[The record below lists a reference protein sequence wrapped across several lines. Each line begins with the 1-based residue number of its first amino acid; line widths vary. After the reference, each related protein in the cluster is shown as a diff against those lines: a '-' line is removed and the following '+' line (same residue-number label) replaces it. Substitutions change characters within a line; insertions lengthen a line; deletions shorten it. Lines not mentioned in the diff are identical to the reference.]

1 MFEKEKDLE
10 KDIFGD
16 DDFGNLNNIYS
27 IGTGRNETG
36 ADSNKNNNNFEKI
49 EEFEPRLYQT
59 ELNKSNQKTKE
70 KNKFKHKNSI
80 TGNSSKDLEKI
91 LQKKKL
97 RDDKEKTKKK
107 KKTKS
112 EMDFT
117 TLRNETEINS
127 EEKKKENE
135 KRIFEMFNPEN
146 YTDFN
151 DVYEEMKGSG
161 DLFENSDN
169 YFNEEIIP
177 EVNKTSKIYKT
188 ELNNKIPESLKMFI
202 SSEIDN

>member
-1 MFEKEKDLE
+1 MLEKEKDLE

-16 DDFGNLNNIYS
+16 YDFENFNNIYS

-49 EEFEPRLYQT
+49 EGFEALHYQT

-70 KNKFKHKNSI
+70 KNKFKHKNSFA
-80 TGNSSKDLEKI
+80 GNSSKELEKI
-91 LQKKKL
+91 LQKKKF
-97 RDDKEKTKKK
+97 RNDKERTKK

-112 EMDFT
+112 EMEFT
-117 TLRNETEINS
+117 TLKNETEINY
-127 EEKKKENE
+127 EEKKKENQ
-135 KRIFEMFNPEN
+135 KRIFEMYNQEN
-146 YTDFN
+146 FTDFN

-161 DLFENSDN
+161 DLFDHADID
-169 YFNEEIIP
+169 FNEEVIP
-177 EVNKTSKIYKT
+177 EVNKTSKVYKT